1 MRRLFFRRRKTEEDA
16 GGEPPR
22 LVFGLGNPGGEHLA
36 TRHNVG
42 FEAVELLAARA
53 GARFRRGKFRC
64 AQADA
69 RIASARVILIEPHT
83 FMNRSGVTVRGAADY
98 YKAPLSRILVVCD
111 DVHLPPGRIR
121 LRRSGSAG
129 GHNGLT
135 SIIEALGSSE
145 FPRLRIGIGEPP
157 PHMSQVDY
165 VLGRFR
171 GREREEVAEAIAR
184 AADAAEVW
192 IAEGIEAAMNR
203 FN

>member
-1 MRRLFFRRRKTEEDA
+1 M
-16 GGEPPR
+16 
-22 LVFGLGNPGGEHLA
+22 FGLGNPGGQYLA

-42 FEAVELLAARA
+42 FEVVELLAARA
-53 GARFRRGKFRC
+53 GAKFRRGKFRC

-69 RIASARVILIEPHT
+69 RIADARVILIEPHT
-83 FMNRSGVTVRGAADY
+83 FMNRSGATVRGAANY
-98 YKAPLSRILVVCD
+98 YKASLSSILVVCD

-135 SIIEALGSSE
+135 SIIEAVGSSD
-145 FPRLRIGIGEPP
+145 FARLRIGVGEPP
-157 PHMSQVDY
+157 PHMGQVDY
-165 VLGRFR
+165 VLGRLQ

-184 AADAAEVW
+184 AAEAVEVW
-192 IAEGIEAAMNR
+192 VAEGIEAAMNR